1 MDSNDLNSMNE
12 ETEDNELL
20 SARSEINEVD
30 EKMAELFIKRM
41 DAVYRIAEYKKH
53 RGLPVVD
60 ERRDKEVIARNLN
73 FIKEPKL
80 QPFYAE
86 FMYNNI
92 NVSKKYQKGIVEGM
106 KVAYCGIKGAFAYI
120 AAKRIFP
127 TADLVSYPDFQSAY
141 DSVERGETE
150 CAVLPLENSYA
161 GEVGSVTDMMFAGSL
176 YVNALY
182 TYEINQCLMGTQDA
196 TKEDIKSVYS
206 HPQALDQCQV
216 YTTKHGYSIKQA
228 VNTAVAAK
236 AVADDNDK
244 TVAAIASEEAAELY
258 GLKILEKNINES
270 NKNSTRFAVL
280 SRSPMPQDESNK
292 YNHIMLMFTVKNEA
306 GALAKAMNVL
316 GAYGYNMSA
325 VRSRPLKSLPWQYY
339 FYIEASGDG
348 TLGNEKKMLNALS
361 ATCDRLKL
369 LGRVEW
375 NEQ

>member
-1 MDSNDLNSMNE
+1 MRN
-12 ETEDNELL
+12 
-20 SARSEINEVD
+20 AKEVRD
-30 EKMAELFIKRM
+30 RIRKIDAEMASLFQKRM
-41 DAVYRIAEYKKH
+41 EAARDMAAYIKE
-53 RGLPVVD
+53 RGLRVDDCQDLELPAPGESPVTD
-60 ERRDKEVIARNLN
+60 EVIGQYYLS
-73 FIKEPKL
+73 FL
-80 QPFYAE
+80 Q
-86 FMYNNI
+86 NTRDI
-92 NVSKKYQKGIVEGM
+92 SRKYQERLVSGAIV
-106 KVAYCGIKGAFAYI
+106 AFCGTEGAFAHI

-127 TADLVSYPDFQSAY
+127 DGRFVPYSSFENAY
-141 DSVERGETE
+141 LSVVEGESDY
-150 CAVLPLENSYA
+150 AVLPIENSYA

-216 YTTKHGYSIKQA
+216 YITKHGYSIKQA